1 MRQRFEQQLCIG
13 VTAISEV
20 KLSLKSRDELAPILM
35 GLQHV
40 FNTPA
45 LSSTLTG
52 YKSKIFRE
60 NILNKS
66 LKQAM

>member
-45 LSSTLTG
+45 LSEKVWSNGQKEWFFLAH
-52 YKSKIFRE
+52 
-60 NILNKS
+60 LC
-66 LKQAM
+66 